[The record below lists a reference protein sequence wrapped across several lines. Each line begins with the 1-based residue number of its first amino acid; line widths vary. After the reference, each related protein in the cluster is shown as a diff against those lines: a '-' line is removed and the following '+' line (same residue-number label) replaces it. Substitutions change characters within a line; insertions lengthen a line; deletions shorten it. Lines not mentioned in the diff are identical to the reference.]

1 MVRGDI
7 PSLRIEGRENIVLK
21 SDASKTNLGYTRALV
36 HSGLS
41 GLRRGRDS
49 QLDGQPLSAVLTPS
63 ARAGL
68 NLAVIGAGAGL
79 LAFYLSG
86 GRHRVAKT
94 VVCGVAGGA
103 IGFLAGFTWK
113 SRHLTANMARSAFK
127 EMGVVR
133 DEHWLGKHP
142 IDFA

>member
-1 MVRGDI
+1 MGSILVK
-7 PSLRIEGRENIVLK
+7 PEAS
-21 SDASKTNLGYTRALV
+21 SKTNLGYTRALV

-49 QLDGQPLSAVLTPS
+49 QLDGQPLSVVLTPS
-63 ARAGL
+63 TRAGL
-68 NLAVIGAGAGL
+68 NLAVIGACAGL
-79 LAFYLSG
+79 LAFYLSR

-94 VVCGVAGGA
+94 VVCGVAGSA

-127 EMGVVR
+127 EIGQVR

-142 IDFA
+142 IDFG